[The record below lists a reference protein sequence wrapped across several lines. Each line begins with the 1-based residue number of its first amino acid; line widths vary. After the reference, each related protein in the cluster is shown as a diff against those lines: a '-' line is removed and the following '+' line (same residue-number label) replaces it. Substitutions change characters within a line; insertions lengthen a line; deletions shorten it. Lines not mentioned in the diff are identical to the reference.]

1 MNENTSFSLE
11 DLGAL
16 ETGWNP
22 VYLFFDEDDGL
33 TYRVD
38 STNAYLT
45 HPLVILLGF
54 IFYDGSEKY

>member
-1 MNENTSFSLE
+1 MDENTNLSP
-11 DLGAL
+11 GAL
-16 ETGWNP
+16 VLEIGWNP
-22 VYLFFDEDDGL
+22 VYLFFNDDGNV

>member
-1 MNENTSFSLE
+1 MDENTNFSLE
-11 DLGAL
+11 ALDL

-22 VYLFFDEDDGL
+22 VYLFFEDGDV

-38 STNAYLT
+38 SANAYLT

-54 IFYDGSEKY
+54 IFYDGSKKY

>member
-1 MNENTSFSLE
+1 MDENTNFSLE
-11 DLGAL
+11 DLDL

-22 VYLFFDEDDGL
+22 VYLFFDDDDGV
-33 TYRVD
+33 TYRID
-38 STNAYLT
+38 STYAYLT

>member
-1 MNENTSFSLE
+1 MDENTSFSLE

-22 VYLFFDEDDGL
+22 VYLFLNDDGDV

-54 IFYDGSEKY
+54 IFYDGSKKY

>member
-1 MNENTSFSLE
+1 MNENTSFFP
-11 DLGAL
+11 GALVL

-22 VYLFFDEDDGL
+22 VYLFFDEDNGV

>member
-1 MNENTSFSLE
+1 MDEDTSFSLE

-16 ETGWNP
+16 EIGWNP
-22 VYLFFDEDDGL
+22 VYLFLNDDGNVI
-33 TYRVD
+33 YRVD

>member
-1 MNENTSFSLE
+1 MDENTSFSLE

-22 VYLFFDEDDGL
+22 VYLFFEDGSV

-54 IFYDGSEKY
+54 IFYDGSKKY